1 MLKICQHEIKIKL
14 QKGDIMKN
22 NIIGERIQLRRKE
35 LKMTQS
41 KLAELTGYSDK
52 TAISKIEN
60 GISDLTQSKIVL
72 FANVLHTS
80 PSYIMGW
87 VEESSPKEDRDEQQ
101 KQRLL
106 AYYNEL
112 TDKQKSTVM
121 ELMEVLVS
129 NNEK

>member
-1 MLKICQHEIKIKL
+1 
-14 QKGDIMKN
+14 MKN

-41 KLAELTGYSDK
+41 QLAELTGYSDK

-87 VEESSPKEDRDEQQ
+87 VEESSPKEERDEIQ